1 MGDGGAD
8 VVCASDADADYYDDD
23 ADADADY
30 HDDDAAAA
38 DDPAAGLCVGVPA
51 GLPPQSDEA
60 PMLLRHI
67 SLWAGLYNTRNH
79 SFGLGIFTRARKYD
93 FLKSI

>member
-8 VVCASDADADYYDDD
+8 VVCASDADADYYDD
-23 ADADADY
+23 ADY
-30 HDDDAAAA
+30 LDDDDAAAA

-67 SLWAGLYNTRNH
+67 SPWAGLYNTKNH
-79 SFGLGIFTRARKYD
+79 SFGFSL
-93 FLKSI
+93 

>member
-8 VVCASDADADYYDDD
+8 VVCASDADA
-23 ADADADY
+23 
-30 HDDDAAAA
+30 DDDAAAA

-79 SFGLGIFTRARKYD
+79 SFGFSLELGSMIF
-93 FLKSI
+93 